1 MEMAQMVENVDVS
14 VIVPTK
20 NEQITVGSFIKWC
33 REGFLKAG
41 LNGEI
46 IFVDN
51 SEDKTREIAE
61 SLGAKVII
69 VNQSGLGNAYRAA
82 QGKALGEY
90 VILGDADCTYD
101 FRNLKPFLTVLDS
114 GFDFVIGNRFKGQ
127 IEKGAMPFHHQYF
140 GSPATSFVF
149 KYGLGLP
156 TGDIH
161 CGMRAMTRDLY
172 DSLPFLEG
180 GWEYATE
187 MIVSA
192 RNLNAKMAEVPIN
205 FFKEPEGRVSHH
217 RRSSWLSPFRAGWGT
232 LRVTA
237 TYLIDR
243 VFVVPGLVVL
253 AASSAINVLISA
265 FRESFLKTL
274 NLGLLAQSILMFA
287 SSIGAF
293 MLTTGLLS
301 RFAYR
306 RELSSLNL
314 LAKSKISSRL
324 FSILVLATMIEL
336 TITWLVFYGWVQ
348 GLSAKVSQAVFH
360 PDLVSLW
367 LSFTSVYLCV
377 VSVSIASLIGN
388 HAHKFRK

>member
-1 MEMAQMVENVDVS
+1 MVEKIDIS
-14 VIVPTK
+14 IIVPTK
-20 NEQITVGSFIKWC
+20 NEMLTVANFIKWC
-33 REGFLKAG
+33 YEGFHRAG

-46 IFVDN
+46 ILVDN
-51 SEDKTREIAE
+51 SEDKTCEIAE
-61 SLGAKVII
+61 ELGAKVIR
-69 VNQSGLGNAYRAA
+69 VQESGLGNAYRAA
-82 QGKALGEY
+82 QGKALGRF

-101 FRNLKPFLTVLDS
+101 FRNLHPFLTALNS
-114 GFDFVIGNRFKGQ
+114 GFNFVMGNRFTGE

-149 KYGLGLP
+149 KHGLGLP

-161 CGMRAMTRDLY
+161 CGMRAMTTELY

-180 GWEYATE
+180 SWEYATE

-192 RNLNAKMAEVPIN
+192 RNLNAKMTEVPID

-243 VFVVPGLVVL
+243 VFVIPGAIVL
-253 AASSAINVLISA
+253 FAATFINVLISI
-265 FRESFLKTL
+265 FSETFLKTL
-274 NLGLLAQSILMFA
+274 NLGLLAQSILMFVT
-287 SSIGAF
+287 SIGAF

-306 RELSSLNL
+306 RELNSLSF
-314 LAKSKISSRL
+314 LAKGKIASRL
-324 FSILVLATMIEL
+324 FSILVAATTVELA
-336 TITWLVFYGWVQ
+336 ITFLVFIDWVQ
-348 GLSAKVSQAVFH
+348 GLGSTISEAVYD
-360 PDLVSLW
+360 PRLVSVW
-367 LSFTSVYLCV
+367 LSFTSLYLCI
-377 VSVSIASLIGN
+377 VSLSIASLIGN
-388 HAHKFRK
+388 HARKFRR

>member
-1 MEMAQMVENVDVS
+1 MGKTIDLS

-20 NEQITVGSFIKWC
+20 NEMITVANFIKWC
-33 REGFLKAG
+33 QEGFLRAG
-41 LNGEI
+41 LSGEI
-46 IFVDN
+46 ILVDN

-61 SLGAKVII
+61 SLGAKVI
-69 VNQSGLGNAYRAA
+69 VVEESGLGNAYRAA
-82 QGKALGEY
+82 QGKALGRY

-101 FRNLKPFLTVLDS
+101 FRNLGPFLKALDS
-114 GFDFVIGNRFKGQ
+114 GYDFVIGNRFTGQ

-161 CGMRAMTRDLY
+161 CGMRAMKRELY

-192 RNLNAKMAEVPIN
+192 RNLNAKMTEVPID

-217 RRSSWLSPFRAGWGT
+217 RRSSWFSPFRAGWGT

-243 VFVVPGLVVL
+243 VFVIPGLVVL
-253 AASSAINVLISA
+253 VASSVINILVSF

-306 RELSSLNL
+306 RELSSLNF

-324 FSILVLATMIEL
+324 FSILVLATMSEL
-336 TITWLVFYGWVQ
+336 TITCLVFYDWVQ
-348 GLSAKVSQAVFH
+348 GLGPKMPEVAYD
-360 PDLVSLW
+360 PRLVSLW
-367 LSFTSVYLCV
+367 LSLTSVYLCV

-388 HAHKFRK
+388 HAHKFRR

>member
-1 MEMAQMVENVDVS
+1 MSITIDVTI
-14 VIVPTK
+14 IVPTK
-20 NEQITVGSFIKWC
+20 NEMVTVANFIKWC
-33 REGFLKAG
+33 HEGFLKSG

-46 IFVDN
+46 ILVDN
-51 SEDKTREIAE
+51 SEDETRKIAE
-61 SLGAKVII
+61 SLGAKVI
-69 VNQSGLGNAYRAA
+69 VVEESGLGNAYRAA
-82 QGKALGEY
+82 QGKALGRY

-101 FRNLKPFLTVLDS
+101 FRNLNPFLVALDS
-114 GFDFVIGNRFKGQ
+114 GYDFVMGNRFTGQ
-127 IEKGAMPFHHQYF
+127 IQKDAMPFHHQYF
-140 GSPATSFVF
+140 GSPATSFIF

-161 CGMRAMTRDLY
+161 CGMRAMTRELY
-172 DSLPFLEG
+172 DSLPFLES

-192 RNLNAKMAEVPIN
+192 RNLEAKMCEVPIS

-243 VFVVPGLVVL
+243 VFVIPGLIVL
-253 AASSAINVLISA
+253 FMSSALNILIA
-265 FRESFLKTL
+265 VFRDLFLDSF
-274 NLGLLAQSILMFA
+274 NLGLLAQSILMFT

-306 RELSSLNL
+306 RELNSLNF
-314 LAKSKISSRL
+314 LAKSKTASRL
-324 FSILVLATMIEL
+324 FSAVVMATIIEL
-336 TITWLVFYGWVQ
+336 SFTALVFYDWAQ
-348 GLSAKVSQAVFH
+348 GLRAQISEVLYD
-360 PDLVSLW
+360 PRLVSSW
-367 LSFTSVYLCV
+367 LSFTSLYLCI
-377 VSVSIASLIGN
+377 VSISIASLIGN
-388 HAHKFRK
+388 HAHKFRR

>member
-1 MEMAQMVENVDVS
+1 MGKTIDLS

-20 NEQITVGSFIKWC
+20 NEMITVANFIKWC
-33 REGFLKAG
+33 QEGFLRTG
-41 LNGEI
+41 LSGEI
-46 IFVDN
+46 ILVDN

-61 SLGAKVII
+61 SLGAKVI
-69 VNQSGLGNAYRAA
+69 VVEESGLGNAYRAA
-82 QGKALGEY
+82 QGRALGRY

-101 FRNLKPFLTVLDS
+101 FRNLGPFLTALES
-114 GFDFVIGNRFKGQ
+114 GHDFVIGNRFTGQ

-161 CGMRAMTRDLY
+161 CGMRAMKTELY

-192 RNLNAKMAEVPIN
+192 RNLNAKMAEVPID

-243 VFVVPGLVVL
+243 VFVIPGLVILV
-253 AASSAINVLISA
+253 ASSVINVLISL

-306 RELSSLNL
+306 RELRSLKI
-314 LAKSKISSRL
+314 LAKSEIASKL
-324 FSILVLATMIEL
+324 FSILVAATLFEL
-336 TITWLVFYGWVQ
+336 IITLSVFIDWVQ
-348 GLSAKVSQAVFH
+348 VLTAKVFEAAYD
-360 PDLVSLW
+360 PNLVSFW
-367 LSFTSVYLCV
+367 LSFTSIYLCI
-377 VSVSIASLIGN
+377 VSLSIASLIGN
-388 HAHKFRK
+388 HAHKFRR

>member
-1 MEMAQMVENVDVS
+1 
-14 VIVPTK
+14 
-20 NEQITVGSFIKWC
+20 
-33 REGFLKAG
+33 
-41 LNGEI
+41 
-46 IFVDN
+46 
-51 SEDKTREIAE
+51 
-61 SLGAKVII
+61 LGAKVI
-69 VNQSGLGNAYRAA
+69 VVQESGLGNAYRAA
-82 QGKALGEY
+82 QGKAIGRY

-101 FRNLKPFLTVLDS
+101 FKNLNPFLSALDS
-114 GFDFVIGNRFKGQ
+114 GFDFVIGNRFTGQ

-140 GSPATSFVF
+140 GSPATSFIF

-161 CGMRAMTRDLY
+161 CGMRAMTRELF

-192 RNLNAKMAEVPIN
+192 RNLNAKIAEVPID

-243 VFVVPGLVVL
+243 VFVVPGIVIL
-253 AASSAINVLISA
+253 AASSIINVLIFV
-265 FRESFLKTL
+265 FRESFLRTL
-274 NLGLLAQSILMFA
+274 NLGLLAQSILMFI

-324 FSILVLATMIEL
+324 FSLFVLATMIEF
-336 TITWLVFYGWVQ
+336 IFTWLVFYDWVN
-348 GLSAKVSQAVFH
+348 GLSAGMSKAVYDPH
-360 PDLVSLW
+360 LVSLW
-367 LSFTSVYLCV
+367 LSLTSVYLCV
-377 VSVSIASLIGN
+377 LSISIASLIGN
-388 HAHKFRK
+388 HAHKFRR

>member
-1 MEMAQMVENVDVS
+1 MVEHVDIS

-20 NEQITVGSFIKWC
+20 NEQITIGNFIKWC
-33 REGFLKAG
+33 QVGFFNSGLK
-41 LNGEI
+41 GEI
-46 IFVDN
+46 IIVDN
-51 SEDKTREIAE
+51 SDDNTCEIAE
-61 SLGAKVII
+61 SLGAKVIL
-69 VNQSGLGNAYRAA
+69 VKESGLGNAYRAA
-82 QGKALGEY
+82 QGQALGRY

-101 FRNLKPFLTVLDS
+101 FKNLEPFLTALDS
-114 GFDFVIGNRFKGQ
+114 GFDFVIGNRFTGV

-140 GSPATSFVF
+140 GSPATSFIF

-161 CGMRAMTRDLY
+161 CGMRAMTRELF
-172 DSLPFLEG
+172 DSLPFLEE

-192 RNLNAKMAEVPIN
+192 RNLNAKIAEVPID

-253 AASSAINVLISA
+253 AASSVINALIFI
-265 FRESFLKTL
+265 FRESFLRTL

-293 MLTTGLLS
+293 MLATGLLS

-306 RELSSLNL
+306 RELSSLNI

-324 FSILVLATMIEL
+324 FSIFVLATIIEL
-336 TITWLVFYGWVQ
+336 IVTWLVFYDWVK
-348 GLSAKVSQAVFH
+348 GLSTTMSKAAYD
-360 PDLVSLW
+360 PYLVSLW
-367 LSFTSVYLCV
+367 LSLTSVYLCV
-377 VSVSIASLIGN
+377 MSVSIASLIGN
-388 HAHKFRK
+388 HAHKFRR

>member
-1 MEMAQMVENVDVS
+1 MVENVDIS

-20 NEQITVGSFIKWC
+20 NEQITVGNFIKWC
-33 REGFLKAG
+33 QEGFIKAG

-46 IFVDN
+46 ILVDN
-51 SEDKTREIAE
+51 SEDETREIAE
-61 SLGAKVII
+61 SLGAKVI
-69 VNQSGLGNAYRAA
+69 VVQESGLGNAYRAA
-82 QGKALGEY
+82 QGKALGNF

-101 FRNLKPFLTVLDS
+101 FRNLGPFLTALNS
-114 GFDFVIGNRFKGQ
+114 GYDFVIGNRFTGQ

-161 CGMRAMTRDLY
+161 CGMRAMTTELY

-180 GWEYATE
+180 SWEYATE

-192 RNLNAKMAEVPIN
+192 RNLNAKMTEVPID

-243 VFVVPGLVVL
+243 VFVIPGAIVL
-253 AASSAINVLISA
+253 FAATFINVLISI
-265 FRESFLKTL
+265 FSESFLKTL
-274 NLGLLAQSILMFA
+274 NLGLLAQSILMFVT
-287 SSIGAF
+287 SIGAF

-306 RELSSLNL
+306 RELNSLNI
-314 LAKSKISSRL
+314 LAKGKIASRL
-324 FSILVLATMIEL
+324 FSTLVAATTVELA
-336 TITWLVFYGWVQ
+336 ITFLVFIDWVQ
-348 GLSAKVSQAVFH
+348 GLGATISEAIYD
-360 PDLVSLW
+360 PRLVSVW
-367 LSFTSVYLCV
+367 LSFTSLYLCI
-377 VSVSIASLIGN
+377 VSLSIASLIGN
-388 HAHKFRK
+388 HARKFRR